1 MSGTNRAMDLC
12 SRRSEHRQRTL
23 RKTLLATRKNGGEI
37 ILAQV
42 RFESSLRAMNNDLSR
57 RTLIKWSLATAAFAG
72 MTSVQARTIT
82 HSLPALD
89 FSPDALEPHVDA
101 ATMTIHH
108 TKHHAAYITKLNEAL
123 ATQAGLASVSIDELM
138 LRLQEVKDSGLQT
151 TLRNN
156 GGGHWNHAFFWK
168 TLTPAA
174 QSGQPS
180 KEMLQ
185 AIDAYF
191 GSLDQMKTAFTD
203 AAMKRFGSGWAWLI
217 SQNGK
222 LKITSTPNQDNPLM
236 KGLVPESDIGTP
248 LLGLDVWEHA
258 YYLHYQNRRADYVS
272 AWWNVVNWKEVH
284 SRWIAKA

>member
-1 MSGTNRAMDLC
+1 MT
-12 SRRSEHRQRTL
+12 QP
-23 RKTLLATRKNGGEI
+23 
-37 ILAQV
+37 
-42 RFESSLRAMNNDLSR
+42 LSR
-57 RTLIKWSLATAAFAG
+57 RNMLKWSLATAAVAG
-72 MTSVQARTIT
+72 IGSVHARTIT

-89 FSPDALEPHVDA
+89 FAPDALEPHVDA

-108 TKHHAAYITKLNEAL
+108 TKHHAAYIAKLNEAL
-123 ATQAGLASVSIDELM
+123 ATQSGLGSVPLDELM
-138 LRLQEVKDSGLQT
+138 TRLHEVKDSALQA

-174 QSGQPS
+174 QSAQPS
-180 KEMLQ
+180 KELLQ
-185 AIDAYF
+185 AIDASF
-191 GSLDQMKTAFTD
+191 GSLDQMKTAFAD

-236 KGLVPESDIGTP
+236 KGLVADGDLGIP

-258 YYLHYQNRRADYVS
+258 YYLHYQNRRADYVT
-272 AWWNVVNWKEVH
+272 AWWNVVNWKELH
-284 SRWIAKA
+284 NRLIAKD